1 MNSQKYCSTP
11 PLHVVFSHLPL
22 PYLRRKNSY
31 KSMWKQTV
39 LCASSCS
46 VSMFGTKIAITASI
60 SPVSLSLQISH
71 HKKSGASCCNC
82 VYVLIFKGHKWG
94 KICRCGMKKQMGG
107 RRWRQ
112 RTCEGDRGGEA
123 VVTPIMIENVKEIDV
138 ELNSCSI
145 M

>member
-1 MNSQKYCSTP
+1 
-11 PLHVVFSHLPL
+11 
-22 PYLRRKNSY
+22 
-31 KSMWKQTV
+31 MWKQTV

-94 KICRCGMKKQMGG
+94 KICRCGMRKNKWEAGG
-107 RRWRQ
+107 
-112 RTCEGDRGGEA
+112 GDRKRVRETG
-123 VVTPIMIENVKEIDV
+123 V
-138 ELNSCSI
+138 EKQ
-145 M
+145 